1 MVMNVKQAVNSAVN
15 ATMEE
20 MFFVESRESDFLWSK
35 VRVLEPCEG
44 SVTLAFERNLLEHVA
59 QAIFGEQERIREQ
72 TLWDTLAE
80 VVNTVAGRV
89 MSALLPPQTPFRL
102 SVPENGTG
110 WPPKGSEPTL
120 YVTDEGG
127 FVVMVKGLESCSG

>member
-1 MVMNVKQAVNSAVN
+1 MVMDVKGAVHSAIS

-20 MFFVESRESDFLWSK
+20 MFFVESKPSDFLWSK

-44 SVTLAFERNLLEHVA
+44 SVTMVFPRTLLEQVA

-80 VVNTVAGRV
+80 IVNTVAGRV
-89 MSALLPPQTPFRL
+89 MSTLLTPETTFRL
-102 SVPENGTG
+102 SVPESGTG
-110 WPPKGSEPTL
+110 WPAKSSEPIL
-120 YVTDEGG
+120 YVTDAGG
-127 FVVMVKGLESCSG
+127 FVIMVKGLESCMP

>member
-1 MVMNVKQAVNSAVN
+1 MVMSVKESVQAAVS

-20 MFFVESRESDFLWSK
+20 MFFVEPRNSDFLWSK

-44 SVTLAFERNLLEHVA
+44 SVTLVFERSLLQYVA
-59 QAIFGEQERIREQ
+59 QAIFGEHERIREQ

-80 VVNTVAGRV
+80 VVNTVTGRV
-89 MSALLPPQTPFRL
+89 VSSLLPPDTPFRL

-110 WPPKGSEPTL
+110 WPPRANEPML
-120 YVTDEGG
+120 YVTDRGG
-127 FVVMVKGLESCSG
+127 FVVMVKGLDNCTG